1 MSFVQ
6 NFPFFTI
13 ILSLV
18 CAVSSFVL
26 KKNIAKWISAA
37 LLSVSSVLNLAV
49 VLYCA
54 NGNIT
59 FTYMMGHFP
68 APWGN
73 ELTAGIF
80 ESLMALV
87 FAFVML
93 MSILGGA
100 DHVEHDVP
108 ERRRHLYWVMVDLT
122 HAALMALCYTND
134 IFTGYV
140 FIEVCTIASCALLA
154 VRNGGRV
161 LIASVRYMIFA
172 LVGSGLFL
180 MGVVFTYSITGHLL
194 FPQLQEAIALLWRDG
209 SYRLSM
215 TVAIGLM
222 TAGLSIKAGLFPF
235 HFWLPSA
242 HGRATVATSGILSGV
257 IVKGYLFL
265 LIKIIYRVVGVDIF
279 HASGIQYV
287 LLLFGVAAMVFCSA
301 AAVGSRRLKTMVAYS
316 SAAQIGY
323 MFMGLGMGTEA
334 ALVAVFFQI
343 IAHAVTKPM
352 LFLASSA
359 LMDACGGH
367 QDFHSLR
374 GAAHRNKAAGV
385 LFTVGALSMVGIP
398 MFIGF
403 IPKLHFASA
412 AFGMDWRTWAVLG
425 ALVISTLLNVLYFLY
440 TAMLLWLPVNDA
452 NRPSFNG
459 RKAWLHAL
467 PALVLAAVNVVL
479 GIHSAPLTALLEQ
492 GIALFCR

>member
-13 ILSLV
+13 ILSLI
-18 CAVSSFVL
+18 CAVVSFVL
-26 KKNIAKWISAA
+26 SKNAAKWVSVA
-37 LLSVSSVLNLAV
+37 LLSISSVLNLAV
-49 VLYCA
+49 LVYCSR
-54 NGNIT
+54 NST
-59 FTYMMGHFP
+59 DFTYMMGHFP

-73 ELTAGIF
+73 ELTAGVF
-80 ESLMALV
+80 ESLMALL

-100 DHVEHDVP
+100 SHVEHDVAKQ
-108 ERRRHLYWVMVDLT
+108 RRHLYWVMVDLT

-154 VRNGGRV
+154 VRGGGRV

-194 FPQLQEAIALLWRDG
+194 FPQLREAIALLWRDG

-222 TAGLSIKAGLFPF
+222 TAGLAIKAGLFPF

-242 HGRATVATSGILSGV
+242 HGRATTATSGILSGV

-265 LIKIIYRVVGVDIF
+265 LIKIIYRVVGVEVF
-279 HASGIQYV
+279 HASGVQNV
-287 LLLFGVAAMVFCSA
+287 LLIFGVAAMVFCSA

-334 ALVAVFFQI
+334 ALIAVFFQI
-343 IAHAVTKPM
+343 ISHALTKPM
-352 LFLASSA
+352 LFLASSS
-359 LMDACGGH
+359 LMDSCGGH

-374 GAAHRNKAAGV
+374 GAGHRNKPAGF

-412 AFGMDWRTWAVLG
+412 AFGMGWRTWAVLG

-440 TAMLLWLPVNDA
+440 TAMLLWLPVNDD

-459 RKAWLHAL
+459 KSAWLHAAPGL
-467 PALVLAAVNVVL
+467 ALAVL
-479 GIHSAPLTALLEQ
+479 GMAIGLQSAPLAQLLQQ